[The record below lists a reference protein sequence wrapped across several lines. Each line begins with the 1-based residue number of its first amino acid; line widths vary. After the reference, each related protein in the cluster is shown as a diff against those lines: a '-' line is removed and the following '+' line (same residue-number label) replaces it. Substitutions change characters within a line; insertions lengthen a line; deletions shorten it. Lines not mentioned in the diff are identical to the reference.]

1 MTPAL
6 IPGREG
12 LQSKMCVNNYIYIYI
27 ETNDPNPASQ
37 PTNQPANQPDQPA
50 SQPTNQPANPPPP
63 PPPSRPDHGEGE
75 CVPSK
80 YFMRAGGSVTYAR
93 GLSKSVCFHD
103 DFFFFKSLEFS
114 RCKRLFLSLNFNF
127 TSRKH

>member
-1 MTPAL
+1 MILT
-6 IPGREG
+6 
-12 LQSKMCVNNYIYIYI
+12 Q
-27 ETNDPNPASQ
+27 PASQ
-37 PTNQPANQPDQPA
+37 PTNQPDQPA

-103 DFFFFKSLEFS
+103 DFFFQITRVFTLETPFFKSKFQFYLE
-114 RCKRLFLSLNFNF
+114 KTLM
-127 TSRKH
+127 

>member
-1 MTPAL
+1 MCSMLYISYIL
-6 IPGREG
+6 I
-12 LQSKMCVNNYIYIYI
+12 I

-37 PTNQPANQPDQPA
+37 PTNQPARPA
-50 SQPTNQPANPPPP
+50 SQPTNQPANQPANPPPP

-103 DFFFFKSLEFS
+103 VFFFSNTLCFHVENAF
-114 RCKRLFLSLNFNF
+114 F
-127 TSRKH
+127 